1 MASPRNSLVCKAC
14 GYVNESERIYCHNC
28 GTKLNREMLIPQQEV
43 QEEMAQKKQREVKK
57 IMSPGRGNSAK
68 TWRKLWK
75 TAALAAVAGLLI
87 DAVLPPEGVTLP
99 AKDTQAL
106 EALPLDTLLESLTA
120 APTGKR
126 IALREADVN
135 AYLRRERF
143 RKLPSWLTDSIPLRA
158 LVHFEPNNATF
169 TLLANVAGHPLC
181 ATLSG
186 SLKSDRNAGIVATCT
201 GGSIGRIQ
209 IPAQLAGY
217 AGGAIP
223 LLLDS
228 MKREREL
235 LGQLG
240 SIEIGKQQIILGAR
254 EPSAPAARVAPSG
267 AAVER
272 PAIR

>member
-1 MASPRNSLVCKAC
+1 MATPPPPLVCNAC
-14 GYVNESERIYCHNC
+14 GYANESQRVYCHNC
-28 GTKLNREMLIPQQEV
+28 GVKLNRDVFIPAPQEH
-43 QEEMAQKKQREVKK
+43 QAAAEKKHREVKK
-57 IMSPGRGNSAK
+57 IMAPERGDFAK
-68 TWRKLWK
+68 TLKKLCK
-75 TAALAAVAGLLI
+75 TLALAAVVGFLI
-87 DAVLPPEGVTLP
+87 AAALPPEGVSLP
-99 AKDTQAL
+99 GKGA
-106 EALPLDTLLESLTA
+106 EAVEPLPLDSILENLVA
-120 APTGKR
+120 APAGKR
-126 IALREADVN
+126 ILLREADIN

-143 RKLPSWLTDSIPLRA
+143 KKLPSWLTDAVPLTA
-158 LVHFEPNNATF
+158 LVHFEDNVATF
-169 TLLANVAGHPLC
+169 TLLGNAAGWPLC

-186 SLKSDRNAGIVATCT
+186 HLKMDKTAGLVAICT

-209 IPAQLAGY
+209 IPTELATY

-254 EPSAPAARVAPSG
+254 VPAAPGG
-267 AAVER
+267 AVGH